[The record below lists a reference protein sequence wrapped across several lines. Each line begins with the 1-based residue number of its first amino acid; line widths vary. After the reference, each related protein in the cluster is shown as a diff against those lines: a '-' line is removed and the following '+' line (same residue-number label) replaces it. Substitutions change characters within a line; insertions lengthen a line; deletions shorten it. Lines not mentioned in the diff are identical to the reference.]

1 MTPGEHNLSVQV
13 VHNDHTPLIPLVYDM
28 VNVTV
33 GGNVTGNVTGAAGN
47 VTVVNLTA
55 QNIAFDKSTIT
66 VPAGANVTVHF
77 TNEDS
82 GVQHNF
88 AVYDSNLRSKSFFV
102 GEIITGPAE
111 ANYTFT
117 APSDPGTYYFQC
129 DIHPFMNG
137 KFIAE

>member
-1 MTPGEHNLSVQV
+1 
-13 VHNDHTPLIPLVYDM
+13 
-28 VNVTV
+28 VT
-33 GGNVTGNVTGAAGN
+33 GTTGNVTGNVTGATGNVTGNVTGATGN

-77 TNEDS
+77 TNKDS